1 MPKGG
6 RQLGAGRPKGTT
18 GIKHKATIDKDFHRE
33 VLRQLVVA
41 ELKPMLSK
49 QIAHAQGIDHFFL
62 RNEKTKQ
69 FEQVKDPSLIEAA
82 LNSGDQDSYY
92 WIFTKDPS
100 VQAFTALL
108 DRALDRPKEQPQE
121 VNLKVSGSVIDVL
134 KQRQARRK
142 KAE

>member
-1 MPKGG
+1 MAVPKGVRYG
-6 RQLGAGRPKGTT
+6 GKPKGY
-18 GIKHKATIDKDFHRE
+18 KAQHTIEKELYRE
-33 VLRQLVVA
+33 RLRQLVCA
-41 ELKPMLSK
+41 ELEPMVRK

-69 FEQVKDPSLIEAA
+69 FEQVKDPTLIQAA

-100 VQAFTALL
+100 AQSFTALL
-108 DRALDRPKEQPQE
+108 DRALDRPKEQLQE
-121 VNLKVSGSVIDVL
+121 LHVTGAVNVVDVL
-134 KQRQARRK
+134 KQRQAKRK